1 MFSAT
6 AYTIRPATR
15 DDEAALRQL
24 AELDTQAPLAG
35 GPILVGELG
44 GTPQAA
50 LSIVDA
56 RVIANPFVATA
67 QLIVHMRLRAATIG
81 AHEREPSL
89 RERIRVALSGGVV
102 ARPWAAQA

>member
-6 AYTIRPATR
+6 AYTIRRATR

-24 AELDTQAPLAG
+24 AELDGQAPLAS
-35 GPILVGELG
+35 GPVLVGEVD
-44 GTPQAA
+44 GTPEAA
-50 LSIVDA
+50 LSLVDA
-56 RVIANPFVATA
+56 QAIANPFVATA

-89 RERIRVALSGGVV
+89 RERIRIALSGGVV
-102 ARPWAAQA
+102 ARPWTAQA